1 MYSSTRKHNVSN
13 LLADSFEE
21 LHDIFWNA
29 PIGIYKSTPEG
40 RFLTANLTW
49 AKMCG
54 FDSPQELMESIT
66 DIGTQLYG
74 DPEKREAFKR
84 LLEHKGQV
92 VEHEFK
98 LHRPDGSTLW
108 VAENVRAV
116 RDTEERIT
124 HYLVMSFDIS
134 KRKKTEEEIKQK
146 NEEQAL
152 LLDCIPTQLWYSQ
165 DADTYGAVNQ
175 AHADFLGRSKEAI
188 QNQPRGQLLAQDEA
202 RACRE
207 SNLQVYATRKPCS
220 TKEWMHNAQGEQRL
234 LAITKTPKL
243 DAEGN
248 VEYVVCSAIDIT
260 EQRQAEIK
268 LQKQEEWLRHI
279 LSVSP
284 IITYTLDPEDLS
296 VTWVSPNIYNQLGY
310 TQYEALKPGWWY
322 DGVHE
327 EDRIQALHNFS
338 KLFTQGEVVHE
349 YRFITKDGSV
359 IWVQDHLRL
368 ILDEQRNA
376 REVVGAWTDITDRKD
391 YEQQLK
397 DMSLHDQLTG
407 LYNRNF
413 LENELA
419 RLNKS
424 RDFPISVICM
434 DLDGLKLVNDTLG
447 HTQGDEQ
454 LKACAQV
461 LRESFRASD
470 IVARVGG
477 DEFTA
482 LLPQT
487 NLEAGETILK
497 RIQAMIDNLNQG
509 HQWKI
514 PLGLSI
520 GLACAEEQ
528 GQDLNQTFKQADDL
542 MYRDKLNRDI
552 NSGSQ
557 IMEALMAALEERD
570 FTTSGH
576 AHRLEELCLEFGNK
590 LGLNSNQLS
599 ALNLLS
605 QVHDIG
611 KMGIP
616 DHILFK
622 PGPLDELEWRI
633 MRQHP
638 EKGYRIA
645 QKMNDLAGIA
655 DLILKHHERWDGK
668 GYPLGLA
675 GDDIPIECRI
685 LAIVDSFEAMTNDR
699 PYRRAISVEEALAE
713 IKRCA
718 GSQFDP
724 YLVEQFMEIMEF
736 EV

>member
-1 MYSSTRKHNVSN
+1 
-13 LLADSFEE
+13 
-21 LHDIFWNA
+21 
-29 PIGIYKSTPEG
+29 
-40 RFLTANLTW
+40 
-49 AKMCG
+49 
-54 FDSPQELMESIT
+54 
-66 DIGTQLYG
+66 
-74 DPEKREAFKR
+74 
-84 LLEHKGQV
+84 
-92 VEHEFK
+92 
-98 LHRPDGSTLW
+98 
-108 VAENVRAV
+108 
-116 RDTEERIT
+116 
-124 HYLVMSFDIS
+124 
-134 KRKKTEEEIKQK
+134 
-146 NEEQAL
+146 
-152 LLDCIPTQLWYSQ
+152 
-165 DADTYGAVNQ
+165 
-175 AHADFLGRSKEAI
+175 
-188 QNQPRGQLLAQDEA
+188 
-202 RACRE
+202 
-207 SNLQVYATRKPCS
+207 
-220 TKEWMHNAQGEQRL
+220 
-234 LAITKTPKL
+234 
-243 DAEGN
+243 
-248 VEYVVCSAIDIT
+248 
-260 EQRQAEIK
+260 
-268 LQKQEEWLRHI
+268 
-279 LSVSP
+279 
-284 IITYTLDPEDLS
+284 
-296 VTWVSPNIYNQLGY
+296 
-310 TQYEALKPGWWY
+310 
-322 DGVHE
+322 
-327 EDRIQALHNFS
+327 
-338 KLFTQGEVVHE
+338 
-349 YRFITKDGSV
+349 
-359 IWVQDHLRL
+359 
-368 ILDEQRNA
+368 
-376 REVVGAWTDITDRKD
+376 
-391 YEQQLK
+391 
-397 DMSLHDQLTG
+397 
-407 LYNRNF
+407 
-413 LENELA
+413 
-419 RLNKS
+419 
-424 RDFPISVICM
+424 
-434 DLDGLKLVNDTLG
+434 
-447 HTQGDEQ
+447 
-454 LKACAQV
+454 
-461 LRESFRASD
+461 
-470 IVARVGG
+470 VARVGG

-487 NLEAGETILK
+487 NLEAGETIVK

-509 HQWKI
+509 HEWKI

-655 DLILKHHERWDGK
+655 DLILKHHERWNGK

-685 LAIVDSFEAMTNDR
+685 LAIVDSFDAMTNDR